1 MKILNNLL
9 EKDYRIAEK
18 RKVIFVIPLVIV
30 VVAAILMVVFNFT
43 LGSPLNLGTDFTGG
57 YSIDVKLGNKLT
69 DENYDEYCRRIEDV
83 MSVVEDEDGKSYS
96 IKVEN
101 MQKQGS
107 GDSSAIH
114 VKYPAVKGVSETEMI
129 DVVNP
134 AIRRALEN
142 DILMLIPDVVIE
154 ANTIKLTYSEVLVEP
169 AVIEQRKVFVAAL
182 SALNDE
188 HSAGIVLDGDAETA
202 ITLSETDNKT
212 LIVKCSAV
220 GDTEE
225 VKSAIADA
233 MRINDIYSG
242 SVSQGDLVG
251 ATVSTELLF
260 NAILAVSLALVFML
274 CYIGLRFQLSSG
286 LACIIALFHDIIIML
301 CAMAIFRIEINNT
314 FIAALITIL
323 GYSINNSIIIFDRV
337 RENRNSIFAKNM
349 TPEEIAN
356 KSIRETILRSINTT
370 ITTLIMMLMVAIIGV
385 ADIRIF
391 AFPIIIGL
399 IAGTFS
405 SICIAPSLWALFQR
419 VGKNKDKSNFNVKK
433 KEVKAKTDKDVKA
446 IA

>member
-1 MKILNNLL
+1 MKILDNLL

-30 VVAAILMVVFNFT
+30 VVAAILMIVFNFT

-251 ATVSTELLF
+251 
-260 NAILAVSLALVFML
+260 
-274 CYIGLRFQLSSG
+274 
-286 LACIIALFHDIIIML
+286 
-301 CAMAIFRIEINNT
+301 
-314 FIAALITIL
+314 
-323 GYSINNSIIIFDRV
+323 DR
-337 RENRNSIFAKNM
+337 
-349 TPEEIAN
+349 
-356 KSIRETILRSINTT
+356 KS
-370 ITTLIMMLMVAIIGV
+370 VV
-385 ADIRIF
+385 
-391 AFPIIIGL
+391 
-399 IAGTFS
+399 
-405 SICIAPSLWALFQR
+405 
-419 VGKNKDKSNFNVKK
+419 
-433 KEVKAKTDKDVKA
+433 
-446 IA
+446 

>member
-1 MKILNNLL
+1 MKILDNLL

-30 VVAAILMVVFNFT
+30 VVAAILMIVFNFT

-405 SICIAPSLWALFQR
+405 SICIAPSLWALLQR

>member
-1 MKILNNLL
+1 MKILDNLL

-30 VVAAILMVVFNFT
+30 VVAAILMIVFNFT